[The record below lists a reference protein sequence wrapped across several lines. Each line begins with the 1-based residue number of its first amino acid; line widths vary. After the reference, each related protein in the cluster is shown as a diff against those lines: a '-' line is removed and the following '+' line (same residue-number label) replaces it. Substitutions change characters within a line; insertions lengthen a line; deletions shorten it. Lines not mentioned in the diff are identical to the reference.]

1 MSERRRFVAPAPAD
15 SGTTLA
21 ELEQLR
27 EARAWLIAA
36 QVGVV
41 SHVLVDYLADV
52 GPLTAQRELMARQ
65 APHEVAALVHGPAD
79 AGQPLMAGER
89 TGARLVILEDEQWP
103 AVLRNTGL
111 PAPLGLW
118 VRGPARLDDVL
129 RRAVTVIGAR
139 ASTAYGEHV
148 AGDPGAGLS
157 DRGWTV
163 VNGGELGI
171 DAAAHRGALFGSPG
185 TTAIVAPG
193 GLDRPY
199 PHSNAH
205 LFGHI
210 VDRGGLLVSEFAPGA
225 APTAWR
231 SLRGSQLLA
240 MLSAAVVVV
249 EALVRSGT
257 RSTVTAALAIPKPV
271 FAVPGPVTS
280 AFSVGCH
287 QLISSGEARVVTGSA
302 DLMANRDVEFV

>member
-1 MSERRRFVAPAPAD
+1 MSEHRRFIAPAPAD
-15 SGTTLA
+15 PGTTLP

-36 QVGVV
+36 QMGVV
-41 SHVLVDYLADV
+41 SHVLVDHLADV
-52 GPLTAQRELMARQ
+52 GPLAAQRELMAGQ
-65 APHEVAALVHGPAD
+65 APHEVAALMHGQAD

-89 TGARLVILEDEQWP
+89 TGARLVIPEDEEWP
-103 AVLRNTGL
+103 AALRSTGL
-111 PAPLGLW
+111 LAPLGLW

-129 RRAVTVIGAR
+129 QRAVTVIGAR

-148 AGDPGAGLS
+148 AGDLGAGLT

-163 VNGGELGI
+163 VSGGGLGI
-171 DAAAHRGALFGSPG
+171 DAAAHRGALTGSPG
-185 TTAIVAPG
+185 TTVMVARG

-199 PHSNAH
+199 PHSNAD

-210 VDRGGLLVSEFAPGA
+210 VDRGGLLVSEFGPGA

-257 RSTVTAALAIPKPV
+257 RPTVTAALEIPRPV

-287 QLISSGEARVVTGSA
+287 QLISSGEARLVTGSA
-302 DLMANRDVEFV
+302 DLLANLDDQLE